1 MKRHNQMLYRAARSI
16 LKNEAEAEDAVQEAY
31 MQAYK
36 AMGDFRG
43 DAKVSTWL
51 VRIVVNESITRLHKQ
66 TRRAEVIRLDGED
79 VQQDQHSSEDSM
91 NESAPE
97 HPERAAQ
104 RAEARRLLEAKID
117 QLPDAFRTVFVL
129 RAVEEMTVE
138 EAAVALGIPEATVR
152 TRFFRAR
159 GCCANRCRARSTSRT
174 ATPLPSPARAATA
187 SSPTSWR
194 GSRSRKPET
203 AAAITRP
210 TYFNW
215 RNTMNPSKTAVA
227 LAASLFLV
235 TAYAQN
241 QGRTVRSADRRDRG
255 HGQRRSTSTRA
266 SSPSPAP
273 RTRRSRSSPSS

>member
-1 MKRHNQMLYRAARSI
+1 MQPSTVQKVDEKTSDAELVLRVAKRDHEAFRALMKRHNQMLYRAARSI

-43 DAKVSTWL
+43 DSKVSTWL

-152 TRFFRAR
+152 TRFFRAKGLLR
-159 GCCANRCRARSTSRT
+159 ESLSRELDVAHGDAFAFAGGRCDRIVANVMARI
-174 ATPLPSPARAATA
+174 A
-187 SSPTSWR
+187 
-194 GSRSRKPET
+194 ET
-203 AAAITRP
+203 E
-210 TYFNW
+210 
-215 RNTMNPSKTAVA
+215 K
-227 LAASLFLV
+227 
-235 TAYAQN
+235 
-241 QGRTVRSADRRDRG
+241 
-255 HGQRRSTSTRA
+255 
-266 SSPSPAP
+266 
-273 RTRRSRSSPSS
+273 